1 MKPARFGYA
10 RPETL
15 GEALALLAKY
25 GSDAAIL
32 AGGQSLMPMLNL
44 RMATPAILVDINDIP
59 DLDTIADRNNQI
71 IVGARVRHND
81 ALHSPLL
88 TASNSLLVHALPSVA
103 HAAIRNRG
111 TLGGSLALAD
121 PAAELPACAVCL
133 GAEIAVVSQRGERV
147 IPASDFFRGLY
158 ATALEPDE
166 MITRVAFPFLDATW
180 HVGFDE
186 VARRSGDFAIAALA
200 LAVKVVDHRITECRI
215 AFAGVENH
223 ARRLPEVETA
233 LTGSLIADL
242 PVRGA
247 ASDVLTNVL
256 EPLEEGQYPT
266 SYRRHLA
273 QVLLD
278 RLLAR
283 ICQRVHA

>member
-1 MKPARFGYA
+1 VKPARFAYA

-15 GEALALLAKY
+15 GEALALLTKY
-25 GSDAAIL
+25 GSDASIL

-44 RMATPAILVDINDIP
+44 RMAKPAILIDINDIP
-59 DLDTIADRNNQI
+59 GLDTIADCDNRI
-71 IVGARVRHND
+71 IVGGRVRHND

-88 TASNSLLVHALPSVA
+88 AASNSLFVHALRRVA

-133 GAEIAVVSQRGERV
+133 GAEIEAVSQRGERV
-147 IPASDFFRGLY
+147 ISASDFFQGLY

-166 MITRVAFPFLDATW
+166 MITRVAFPFLDAAW

-186 VARRSGDFAIAALA
+186 VSRRSGDFAIAALA
-200 LAVKVVDHRITECRI
+200 LAAKIVDHRIIECRI

-223 ARRLPEVETA
+223 ARRLPEVEMA

-247 ASDVLTNVL
+247 ASEILTNVL

-266 SYRRHLA
+266 AYRFHLA
-273 QVLLD
+273 RVLLN

-283 ICQRVHA
+283 ICERVHA

>member
-1 MKPARFGYA
+1 
-10 RPETL
+10 
-15 GEALALLAKY
+15 LALLTKY
-25 GSDAAIL
+25 GSDASIL

-44 RMATPAILVDINDIP
+44 RMAKPAILIDINDIP
-59 DLDTIADRNNQI
+59 DLDTIADCNNQI

-88 TASNSLLVHALPSVA
+88 AASNSLLVHALPRVA

-133 GAEIAVVSQRGERV
+133 DAEIAAVSQRGERV
-147 IPASDFFRGLY
+147 IAASDFFHGLY

-200 LAVKVVDHRITECRI
+200 LAVKVVDRRILECRI

-223 ARRLPEVETA
+223 PRRLSKVEMA
-233 LTGSLIADL
+233 LTGSLIADV
-242 PVRGA
+242 PVRA
-247 ASDVLTNVL
+247 AAYEILTNVL
-256 EPLEEGQYPT
+256 EPLEESQYPPA
-266 SYRRHLA
+266 YRRHLA
-273 QVLLD
+273 RVLLD
-278 RLLAR
+278 RLLTR

>member
-1 MKPARFGYA
+1 VKPARFAYA

-15 GEALALLAKY
+15 GEALALLTKY

-44 RMATPAILVDINDIP
+44 RMAKPAILIDINEIP
-59 DLDTIADRNNQI
+59 GLDTIADCGNRI
-71 IVGARVRHND
+71 IVGGRVRHND

-88 TASNSLLVHALPSVA
+88 AASNSLLVDALRRVA

-133 GAEIAVVSQRGERV
+133 GAEIEAVSQRGERV
-147 IPASDFFRGLY
+147 ISASDFFQGLY

-166 MITRVAFPFLDATW
+166 MITRVAFPFLDADW

-186 VARRSGDFAIAALA
+186 VSRRSGDFAIAALA
-200 LAVKVVDHRITECRI
+200 LAVKIFDHRIIECRI
-215 AFAGVENH
+215 AFAGVENR
-223 ARRLPEVETA
+223 ARRLPEVEMA

-247 ASDVLTNVL
+247 ASEILANVL
-256 EPLEEGQYPT
+256 EPLEEGQYPAA
-266 SYRRHLA
+266 YRCHLA
-273 QVLLD
+273 RVLLN

-283 ICQRVHA
+283 ICERVHV

>member
-1 MKPARFGYA
+1 MKPARFAYA

-15 GEALALLAKY
+15 GEALALLTKY

-44 RMATPAILVDINDIP
+44 RMAKPAILIDINEIP
-59 DLDTIADRNNQI
+59 GLDTIADCGNRI
-71 IVGARVRHND
+71 IVGGRVRHND

-88 TASNSLLVHALPSVA
+88 AASNSLLVDALRRVA

-133 GAEIAVVSQRGERV
+133 GAEIEAVSQRGERV
-147 IPASDFFRGLY
+147 ISASDFFQGLY

-166 MITRVAFPFLDATW
+166 MITRVAFPFLDADW

-186 VARRSGDFAIAALA
+186 VSRRSGDFAIAALA
-200 LAVKVVDHRITECRI
+200 LAVKIVDHRIIECRI

-223 ARRLPEVETA
+223 ARRLPEVEMA

-247 ASDVLTNVL
+247 ASEILTNVL
-256 EPLEEGQYPT
+256 EPLEEGQYPAA
-266 SYRRHLA
+266 YRCHLA
-273 QVLLD
+273 RALLN

-283 ICQRVHA
+283 ICERVHV

>member
-1 MKPARFGYA
+1 VKPARFAYA

-15 GEALALLAKY
+15 GEALALLTKY

-44 RMATPAILVDINDIP
+44 RMAKPAILIDINEIP
-59 DLDTIADRNNQI
+59 GLDTIADCDNRI
-71 IVGARVRHND
+71 IVGGRVRHNN
-81 ALHSPLL
+81 ALRSPLL
-88 TASNSLLVHALPSVA
+88 AASNSLLVDALRRVA
-103 HAAIRNRG
+103 HPAIRNRG

-133 GAEIAVVSQRGERV
+133 GAEIEAVSQRGERV
-147 IPASDFFRGLY
+147 ISASDFFHGLY

-186 VARRSGDFAIAALA
+186 VVRRSGDFAIAALA
-200 LAVKVVDHRITECRI
+200 LAVKIVDHRIIECRI

-223 ARRLPEVETA
+223 ARRLPEVEMA

-247 ASDVLTNVL
+247 ASEILANVL
-256 EPLEEGQYPT
+256 EPLEEGQYPAA
-266 SYRRHLA
+266 YRCHLA
-273 QVLLD
+273 RVLLN

-283 ICQRVHA
+283 ICERVHV